1 MEYNSNIYVVI
12 SFELYNSNNMNTGR
26 INVDETLVILT
37 YFNESEIPTFINNNY
52 IHKLNHQQALEFVCN
67 NNW

>member
-1 MEYNSNIYVVI
+1 MEYNSNIYIVI

-26 INVDETLVILT
+26 INLDETLVILT